1 MNILSTES
9 THEELEGSCFEAV
22 KWVLSLT
29 QRDETSN
36 SKLVVSDG
44 WFQKELAPF
53 RMKKRVGDICSI
65 GSDHHLFVTKV
76 LSTEKHENITT

>member
-1 MNILSTES
+1 MNNLSTES

-36 SKLVVSDG
+36 RKLVVSDG

-53 RMKKRVGDICSI
+53 RMKKKSW
-65 GSDHHLFVTKV
+65 SWYW
-76 LSTEKHENITT
+76 E